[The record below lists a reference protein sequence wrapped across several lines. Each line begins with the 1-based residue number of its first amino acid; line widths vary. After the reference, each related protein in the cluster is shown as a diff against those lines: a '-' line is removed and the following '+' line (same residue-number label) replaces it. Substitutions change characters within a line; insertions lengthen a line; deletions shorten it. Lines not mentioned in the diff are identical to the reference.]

1 MIEQP
6 AFGRRLRLLRVQRGL
21 SQTELAGDEV
31 SASYVSRVESGRRS
45 PNELIAAFFARRLD
59 VPLDALT
66 NPAAQDEGEHRSRR
80 LDIAGKLLEARA
92 LRKDGE
98 LTVAA
103 GLLRGIGAAA
113 TGHAEED
120 VLWEATWELADV
132 LRELGDT
139 ADEHAVL
146 ADLADTALSQETP
159 RLAARVATALSEN
172 LRRQGRLGEAVR
184 TAEHAVSVTVA
195 LSPTAHERVGA
206 MLALINS
213 YTDSG
218 ELENAAGL
226 ADTLQE
232 TAEDIPSRQ
241 LRGQVYWAA
250 GSARFLC
257 GRPEDGVHLH
267 EQAFAWLRPEVNLGA
282 WARLCRASAALRLE
296 YDLSDDATGHAAR
309 LLARA
314 RQALELVGRDDDM
327 AELMLA
333 EAHLALRQDEPERV
347 LELTTKVCDS
357 GAELPLAGLGQCQLL
372 AARAHALAG
381 NQAAARD
388 SYRLAAE
395 TLDRAG
401 AYRKSS
407 EAWRQLSEML
417 AAGPGD
423 GPAAATD

>member
-6 AFGRRLRLLRVQRGL
+6 AFGRRLRMLRVQRGL

-45 PNELIAAFFARRLD
+45 PNELIAAFFARSLD

-66 NPAAQDEGEHRSRR
+66 HPASQDGGEHRSRR
-80 LDIAGKLLEARA
+80 LDIAGKLLEARS

-103 GLLRGIGAAA
+103 ELLRGIGAAA
-113 TGHAEED
+113 GHADEY

-139 ADEHAVL
+139 TAEHRVL

-159 RLAARVATALSEN
+159 RLAARVATAVAEN

-184 TAEHAVSVTVA
+184 TAEHAVSVTGV
-195 LSPTAHERVGA
+195 LPPTAHERVGT

-257 GRPEDGVHLH
+257 GRPEDGIHLH
-267 EQAFAWLRPEVNLGA
+267 ERAFACLRPEVNLAA

-296 YDLSDDATGHAAR
+296 YDLSQDATGHAAR

-333 EAHLALRQDEPERV
+333 EAHLALREGEPERV
-347 LELTTKVCDS
+347 LELTTQVCDG

-381 NQAAARD
+381 NTAAARD

-407 EAWRQLSEML
+407 EAWRQLSDML
-417 AAGPGD
+417 AAGGPGA
-423 GPAAATD
+423 GPAAATG